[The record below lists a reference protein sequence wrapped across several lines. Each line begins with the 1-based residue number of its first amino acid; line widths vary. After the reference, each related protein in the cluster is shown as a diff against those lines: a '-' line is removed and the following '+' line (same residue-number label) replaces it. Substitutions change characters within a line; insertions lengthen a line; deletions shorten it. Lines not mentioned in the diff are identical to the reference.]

1 MVIETDFGGY
11 KKGVIFDSSEMIS
24 QVLRFRDILNHQFQN
39 PEF

>member
-11 KKGVIFDSSEMIS
+11 KKGVIFDSSEMI
-24 QVLRFRDILNHQFQN
+24 ILNHQFQN